1 MQATLNNVKNLSA
14 SLQDTTL
21 RSRPKVEALLD
32 NLNNSSIPRVNRVLA
47 NTESLTGQG
56 ADLLSHTKANLE
68 RTSANVRDA
77 TDGANQLV
85 AKLKANPLLL
95 SPLYKPRPEDIHAQ
109 QLYEA
114 STTVMA
120 SMKELND
127 AMTKMNA
134 LRSRYNDLSQEEK
147 VLYAKLYNQ
156 AATLTG
162 QMQQVTIQ
170 LSEGIRNSTRR

>member
-1 MQATLNNVKNLSA
+1 M
-14 SLQDTTL
+14 
-21 RSRPKVEALLD
+21 
-32 NLNNSSIPRVNRVLA
+32 
-47 NTESLTGQG
+47 
-56 ADLLSHTKANLE
+56 
-68 RTSANVRDA
+68 
-77 TDGANQLV
+77 
-85 AKLKANPLLL
+85 

-114 STTVMA
+114 STAVLA
-120 SMKELND
+120 SSKELND

-134 LRSRYNDLSQEEK
+134 LRSRYNDLSDQEK

-156 AATLTG
+156 AATLAG